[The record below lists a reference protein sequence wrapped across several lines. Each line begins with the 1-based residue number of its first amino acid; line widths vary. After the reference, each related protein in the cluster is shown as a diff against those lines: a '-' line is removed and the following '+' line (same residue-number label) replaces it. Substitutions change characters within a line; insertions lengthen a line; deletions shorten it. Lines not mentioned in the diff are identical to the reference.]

1 MDIFKKIQNFLILVI
16 WRMVRTCPG
25 TIVICGLVLA
35 IICGVSSAL
44 YLKLDSDQDNLLSH
58 DLPFQKRN
66 LEQIKNFG
74 DQEYMFV
81 VIETGGTDKGK
92 EQAALFA
99 SSLASKLEGKP
110 NVIREVHYAMSAR
123 DMGPGVLMFA
133 SEDELRD
140 FVKLARNIG
149 PLGNEWFNGPGLA
162 KFLDM
167 NAELLSGKKDM
178 GGAADPEMLIPMV
191 GALDSLVGKME
202 SVLNKGTVLSENS
215 GPVLNLDKA
224 GMQYFYTRN
233 GKLLIMRILP
243 KKDFAAM
250 SVIGQALKVVRDSLN
265 QTREEFP
272 EVSAGLT
279 GRPVLSAD
287 EMITTNDDMTLAS
300 IVSVLLVGLLFM
312 IVLHGWLRPA
322 LVMFSLFCAMAWTF
336 GFALVTLGSLNLLS
350 IVFALVLVGIG
361 VDFGIHVVL
370 RYVEGTAAGLSPEDA
385 VEESL
390 MHTGPGVLLG
400 GITSVCAFYAVL
412 GQEFVGLAELGLIG
426 GTGIIFCLISMLT
439 VLPSLLLI
447 AGRRNLFPSSHPRM
461 ATMPFM
467 DKVISR
473 PKSVLAVALILSAL
487 AYPGLKNAG
496 FNYNLLDLQAKGL
509 ESVEYEHKLIND
521 SDESTWFAVMTRPDL
536 ESVTALTQQLKNIPS
551 VGRIDSILNFLPE
564 GQKEKAQILRGEAKY
579 LDGMDFN
586 APPVALVSDQVSG
599 SLEKLTDSL
608 EGIEEKLFSAGAKEE
623 LQLVSDLLDKASSCI
638 ALIDKNPSAV
648 QNLVPIQ
655 TRLVSELSSS
665 FKWIKEI
672 LEVRSVKSD
681 DLPEHLRSLYIG
693 RDGSFMV
700 KIAAVG
706 NVWDFELLKSFV
718 ADLRKIDPEV
728 TGVPVVVLESSLL
741 MRDTFTEA
749 AVLTIVLV
757 SIILFFT
764 SFSVSYVLLTL
775 IPLIVGIFWL
785 LEVMGGTGLSFNLA
799 NFFAIPVL
807 IAIGVDGGVHFLARW
822 KELAKGERLY
832 DTSTPVAVG
841 LSFCTTMIG
850 FGGLLLAHHRG
861 LASLGGIM
869 VVGSATCMVGCMVIL
884 PAVFRLIEQFKG
896 RKNL

>member
-1 MDIFKKIQNFLILVI
+1 MDIFKKVQDFLILGL

-25 TIVICGLVLA
+25 TVVICGLILA

-44 YLKLDSDQDNLLSH
+44 YLKLDSDQDNLISH
-58 DLPFQKRN
+58 NLPFQKRN

-81 VIETGGTDKGK
+81 VIETGGTEQGK
-92 EQAALFA
+92 KQAALFA
-99 SSLASKLEGKP
+99 TSLADKLQKKP
-110 NVIREVHYAMSAR
+110 NIIKEVHYAMSAK

-133 SEDELRD
+133 SESELHD

-149 PLGNEWFNGPGLA
+149 PLGHEWFNGPGLA

-178 GGAADPEMLIPMV
+178 GGATAPEMLTPMI
-191 GALDSLVGKME
+191 GALDSLVGKMDNALKDGADSFKSSD
-202 SVLNKGTVLSENS
+202 SVLD
-215 GPVLNLDKA
+215 LDKA

-250 SVIGQALKVVRDSLN
+250 TVIGQALKIVRESLD
-265 QTREEFP
+265 QTRLEFP
-272 EVSAGLT
+272 DVSAGLT

-287 EMITTNDDMTLAS
+287 EMITTNNDMTIAS

-312 IVLHGWLRPA
+312 VVLHGWLRPA
-322 LVMFSLFCAMAWTF
+322 LVMLSLFCAMAWTF
-336 GFALVTLGSLNLLS
+336 GFALVSLGSLNLLS

-361 VDFGIHVVL
+361 VDFGIHIVL
-370 RYVEGTAAGLSPEDA
+370 RYVEGTAAGLSPDEA
-385 VEESL
+385 VRESL
-390 MHTGPGVLLG
+390 VHTGPGVLLG
-400 GITSVCAFYAVL
+400 AITSVCAFYAVL
-412 GQEFVGLAELGLIG
+412 GHEFVGLAELGLIG

-461 ATMPFM
+461 TTMPFM
-467 DKVISR
+467 EKVISR
-473 PKSVLAVALILSAL
+473 PKTVLVVAVILSAV
-487 AYPGLKNAG
+487 AFPGLMKAG

-509 ESVEYEHKLIND
+509 ESVEFEHKIINE

-536 ESVTALTQQLKNIPS
+536 ESVKALTQQLKEIPS

-564 GQKEKAQILRGEAKY
+564 SQKEKAHILRGEAKY

-586 APPVALVSDQVSG
+586 ADPVALKPEQVLS
-599 SLEKLTDSL
+599 SLESLTDSL
-608 EGIEEKLFSAGAKEE
+608 EGLEEKLFSAGAKDE
-623 LQLVSDLLDKASSCI
+623 LKLVSALLDKTSECM
-638 ALIDKNPSAV
+638 ALIKKNPASA
-648 QNLVPIQ
+648 QNLVPLQ
-655 TRLVSELSSS
+655 TGLVSELSSS
-665 FKWIKEI
+665 FKWLKEI
-672 LEVRSVKSD
+672 LEVRSVKPD

-693 RDGSFMV
+693 RDGSYMV
-700 KIAAVG
+700 KISPVG
-706 NVWDFELLKSFV
+706 NIWDFDLLKSFV
-718 ADLRKIDPEV
+718 ADLRKIDPIV

-741 MRDTFTEA
+741 MRDTFTDA
-749 AVLTIVLV
+749 AVVTIILV
-757 SIILFFT
+757 SIILFLT
-764 SFSVSYVLLTL
+764 SFSLSYVLLTL
-775 IPLIVGIFWL
+775 IPLVVGIFWL
-785 LEVMGGTGLSFNLA
+785 LEMMGVTGLSFNLA
-799 NFFAIPVL
+799 NFFAIPIL
-807 IAIGVDGGVHFLARW
+807 IAIGVDGGVHFFARW
-822 KELAKGERLY
+822 KELSNGERLY

-869 VVGSATCMVGCMVIL
+869 VAGSATCMVGCMIVL
-884 PAVFRLIEQFKG
+884 PAIFRLMEKFKKG
-896 RKNL
+896 

>member
-1 MDIFKKIQNFLILVI
+1 MSRKIRNFLIIAL
-16 WRMVRTCPG
+16 WRIVRKRPG
-25 TIVICGLVLA
+25 TIVICAVILA
-35 IICGVSSAL
+35 VICAVSSAL
-44 YLKLDSDQDNLLSH
+44 FLKLDSDQDNLVSH
-58 DLPFQKRN
+58 ELPFQKRN

-81 VIETGGTDKGK
+81 VIETGGTEKGK

-99 SSLASKLEGKP
+99 SSLATKLKE
-110 NVIREVHYAMSAR
+110 NRTIIREVYYAMSAR
-123 DMGPGVLMFA
+123 DMGPGALLVA
-133 SEDELRD
+133 SKDELND

-149 PLGNEWFNGPGLA
+149 QFGREWFKDPGLA
-162 KFLDM
+162 RFLGM

-178 GGAADPEMLIPMV
+178 GGAADPEMFIPLV

-202 SVLNKGTVLSENS
+202 IALEKGTDFPESS
-215 GPVLNLDKA
+215 GEILDLDKA

-243 KKDFAAM
+243 KKDYASMA
-250 SVIGQALKVVRDSLN
+250 VIDQALEFVRDSLN
-265 QTREEFP
+265 QTRKEFP
-272 EVSAGLT
+272 TVSAGLT

-287 EMITTNDDMTLAS
+287 EMHTTNKDMTIAS

-322 LVMFSLFCAMAWTF
+322 LVMFSLLCAMAWTF

-350 IVFALVLVGIG
+350 IVFALVLIGIG

-370 RYVEGTAAGLSPEDA
+370 RYIEGTAAGLSPENA

-390 MHTGPGVLLG
+390 LHTGPGVLLG
-400 GITSVCAFYAVL
+400 AITSVCAFYTVL

-439 VLPSLLLI
+439 VLPSLLLM
-447 AGRRNLFPSSHPRM
+447 AGRRNLFPSSKPRM

-467 DKVISR
+467 EKVISY
-473 PKSVLAVALILSAL
+473 PKSVLIFAVLLSAL
-487 AYPGLKNAG
+487 AYPGFQKVG

-509 ESVEYEHKLIND
+509 ESVEYEHKLINE
-521 SDESTWFAVMTRPDL
+521 SDESTWFAVMTRPDI
-536 ESVTALTQQLKNIPS
+536 ESVMALTRQLRSIPS

-564 GQKEKAQILRGEAKY
+564 GQTQKVKILRRGAKY

-586 APPVALVSDQVSG
+586 TRPGTPVPAQLLS
-599 SLEKLTDSL
+599 SLQSLTDSL

-623 LQLVSDLLDKASSCI
+623 LKRVSDLLDKTSACS
-638 ALIDKNPSAV
+638 ALIEKNPSAV
-648 QNLVPIQ
+648 QNLMSIQ
-655 TRLVSELSSS
+655 TGLVAELSSS
-665 FKWIKEI
+665 FAWLKDI
-672 LEVRSVKSD
+672 LEVHSVTPD
-681 DLPEHLRSLYIG
+681 NLPDNLRSLYRG
-693 RDGSFMV
+693 KDGTFMV
-700 KIAAVG
+700 KVAPVG
-706 NVWDFELLKSFV
+706 NVWNFELLKSFV
-718 ADLRKIDPEV
+718 ADLRAIDPEV

-741 MRDTFTEA
+741 MRETFTKA
-749 AVLTIVLV
+749 AVLTLVLV
-757 SIILFFT
+757 VIILYFT
-764 SFSVSYVLLTL
+764 SFSISYVILTL

-785 LEVMGGTGLSFNLA
+785 LEIMGMTGVSFNLA
-799 NFFAIPVL
+799 NFFAVPIL
-807 IAIGVDGGVHFLARW
+807 IAIEVDGGIHFLARW
-822 KELAKGERLY
+822 NELSKGERLY

-869 VVGSATCMVGCMVIL
+869 VVGSATCMVGCMIVL
-884 PAVFRLIEQFKG
+884 PAVFRLIENFKTKG
-896 RKNL
+896 HV